1 MMMKN
6 RYQVEL
12 VKHRDEWLIRH
23 VTVDN
28 VWRTGDPTVLA
39 GVWRFLLLYHINR
52 VIQIYRLP

>member
-28 VWRTGDPTVLA
+28 VLRTGDPTVLA
-39 GVWRFLLLYHINR
+39 GV
-52 VIQIYRLP
+52 